1 MTTWTDWENPTLEEI
16 AACIPY
22 HQREILGQSFGST
35 GPGTIT
41 KITTTLDSD
50 GLFTPV
56 FIRAY
61 AFRVD
66 WVSPNPFSGGHKSRT
81 VIAIIEEGGRGT
93 DTPYVNHDIYAV
105 PAALDEAEAQAMISL
120 IRHRLPVHVAGGVE
134 EF

>member
-16 AACIPY
+16 AACIPD
-22 HQREILGQSFGST
+22 HQREILGHSFGST

-61 AFRVD
+61 AYRVD

-93 DTPYVNHDIYAV
+93 DTPTSSTTST
-105 PAALDEAEAQAMISL
+105 PSL
-120 IRHRLPVHVAGGVE
+120 PPSTKLRRRR
-134 EF
+134 